1 MHRYVWVLVGRLTL
15 ALSPHRRLRDRPTTA
30 MRSGPTQGTCLR
42 GTCRFLFFLTGI
54 SLSPFSLLLLLG
66 RAEPPRWARTT
77 PWASF
82 FSLCSSFLTCITT
95 HRAGGW
101 FVYSGLGYCGVKSD
115 MPSPRSPRRRRGL
128 ACRVSSSLSTSKFQ
142 FQLRVRRLVA
152 GL

>member
-1 MHRYVWVLVGRLTL
+1 VHRYVWALVGRLTL

-42 GTCRFLFFLTGI
+42 RTCRFLFFLTGI

-66 RAEPPRWARTT
+66 RAEPQVG
-77 PWASF
+77 SNYSMGF
-82 FSLCSSFLTCITT
+82 FLLSLCSSFLTCITT

-101 FVYSGLGYCGVKSD
+101 LVYSGLGYCGVKSD

-128 ACRVSSSLSTSKFQ
+128 ACRVSCS
-142 FQLRVRRLVA
+142 
-152 GL
+152 